1 MITGTQNMTQ
11 MMYQHFN
18 PFPGIV
24 YTPSPDK
31 FGIKA
36 SVLAG
41 AEERNTFDAD
51 GGLTMEFNTQTGGV
65 NHITFTM
72 DGRFI
77 VDAKDALA
85 KRNQECMGKLDVGM
99 KMNFVEKSFLFH
111 AGISFGVP
119 NHSDR
124 SLIGA
129 RKI

>member
-1 MITGTQNMTQ
+1 MTPMI
-11 MMYQHFN
+11 YQHFN
-18 PFPGIV
+18 PLSGIV

-36 SVLAG
+36 SFWQ
-41 AEERNTFDAD
+41 EQKRNTFDAD

-111 AGISFGVP
+111 FTPEFHLAYPIIQIEVW
-119 NHSDR
+119 
-124 SLIGA
+124 
-129 RKI
+129 